1 MDRDDDDFVEF
12 VSGTWARFYRIAY
25 LLAAEDRAAAE
36 DLLQTAMEKTYA
48 RWPKVRRMEH
58 PEAYVRRIMVN
69 ALISRWRRPGR
80 DRESL
85 HSTVPEPAFPPT
97 GDTGVVDHALV
108 WPLVCALPDRQRAV
122 VVLRYYEDLTAVE
135 TADVLGCSVGTVKS
149 QAHDALR
156 ALRRGLGA
164 AQVGEVLER

>member
-1 MDRDDDDFVEF
+1 MNRDDDFVEF
-12 VSGTWARFYRIAY
+12 VSGTWSRFYRMAF
-25 LLAAEDRAAAE
+25 LLAAEDRTAAE

-58 PEAYVRRIMVN
+58 PEAYVRKIMVN
-69 ALISRWRRPGR
+69 AVISRWRRPGR
-80 DRESL
+80 GRESL
-85 HSTVPEPAFPPT
+85 QSTVPEPSFPPT
-97 GDTGVVDHALV
+97 GDSGVIDHTLV

-149 QAHDALR
+149 QAHDALQS
-156 ALRRGLGA
+156 LRRGLGV
-164 AQVGEVLER
+164 AQSGEVLER